1 MIQYALDINNLIGWL
16 LPASV
21 RKPSQLAWLNVL
33 LAPVKVLHQR
43 FLMYATDARFHIKI
57 TGQKRIL
64 QFHLNRVFDPISNL
78 IYITDSDSATTVF
91 VFLESENRPIY
102 LPTFISGT
110 ATDFV
115 VHLPN
120 NLESQET
127 AIRGFLNK
135 YKLVT
140 KYYELRFDIIVL

>member
-57 TGQKRIL
+57 IE
-64 QFHLNRVFDPISNL
+64 HPS
-78 IYITDSDSATTVF
+78 S
-91 VFLESENRPIY
+91 
-102 LPTFISGT
+102 
-110 ATDFV
+110 
-115 VHLPN
+115 
-120 NLESQET
+120 
-127 AIRGFLNK
+127 
-135 YKLVT
+135 
-140 KYYELRFDIIVL
+140 